1 LATAKSVN
9 QSAGLG
15 SVMVYMKLLVQ
26 TRYGLIANVEGER
39 NVVDR
44 GSLFTADHRW
54 WESPP

>member
-1 LATAKSVN
+1 
-9 QSAGLG
+9 
-15 SVMVYMKLLVQ
+15 MVYMKLLVQ